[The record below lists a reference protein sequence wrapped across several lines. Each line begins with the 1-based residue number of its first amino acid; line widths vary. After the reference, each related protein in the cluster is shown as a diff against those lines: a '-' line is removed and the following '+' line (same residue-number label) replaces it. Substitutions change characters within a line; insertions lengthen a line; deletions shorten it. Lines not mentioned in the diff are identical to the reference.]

1 MQTISIGIIGFN
13 EEYGVGKLLNSLR
26 EQTLLKLPF
35 QIEIIVISNGS
46 TDRMVAVA
54 KEKLELL
61 LESEVCYQV
70 VELELADKCAA
81 WNHFVHH
88 AASPADFY
96 ILLDAD
102 VVLVNPSGLEE
113 LIAVLVDCPEC
124 RICGGKIINQK
135 GKLVDHV
142 VDGKCYAARGDFLR
156 QVSIPTGV
164 VLDDAYILVTLVTN
178 WYETDFETGVQKGY
192 VKRTEQVIVSAG
204 GTPRDRNIRY
214 WLACRKRTITAEYT
228 QRFIDYCMRNILGG
242 GEQAKTIAMQL
253 FQTNPTWFTQF
264 LNQVNFLPSFKPP
277 AIHSLFAFK
286 EYLQWVIYCYSYLLA
301 VKGIRDKEFGH
312 QAWKLKGWFW

>member
-13 EEYGVGKLLNSLR
+13 EEYGVGKLLDSLR

-35 QIEIIVISNGS
+35 QVEIVVISNGS
-46 TDRMVAVA
+46 TDSMVAIA
-54 KEKLELL
+54 KEKLQLFLEL
-61 LESEVCYQV
+61 EVCYWV

-102 VVLVNPSGLEE
+102 VVLVHPSGLED
-113 LIAVLVDCPEC
+113 LITTLVDRPDC
-124 RICGGKIINQK
+124 RICGGKIINHK
-135 GKLVDHV
+135 GQLVEHL

-156 QVSIPTGV
+156 QVAIPTGV

-178 WYETDFETGVQKGY
+178 WYETDFETGRQKGY
-192 VKRTEQVIVSAG
+192 VQRTDQVIVSAG
-204 GTPRDRNIRY
+204 ATPRDRDIRY

-228 QRFIDYCMRNILGG
+228 QRWIDYCMRNILGG
-242 GEQAKTIAMQL
+242 GEPAKTIAMQL
-253 FQTNPTWFTQF
+253 FHTNPNWYTQF
-264 LNQVNFLPSFKPP
+264 LNQVNSLPDFKPP
-277 AIHSLFAFK
+277 AIGSPFAIK
-286 EYLQWVIYCYSYLLA
+286 DYLQYFVYCYSYLLA

-312 QAWKLKGWFW
+312 LAWKLKGWFW